1 MRARAERI
9 GGEREGSHLLLG
21 GRNAG
26 NVARN
31 EVSSERST
39 SLGFHCEGDQEP

>member
-9 GGEREGSHLLLG
+9 GGEREGSHLLPG

-31 EVSSERST
+31 EVSSEHST